1 MNRAWKIFLP
11 FAVSLLALNR
21 TFSRL
26 PVIKTQTLELLGESH
41 GPIPVLPRTMS
52 GCATVL
58 ASWHR
63 LGFETVKSEDGSGV
77 YFEQQVGDD
86 LYPAPPLAPLMF
98 DDPTLEKQTELWKI
112 ELQMQDGTTQTIQQD
127 FEPLFSIGATVVV
140 DGDHVRLWE

>member
-86 LYPAPPLAPLMF
+86 LYPVPPARAADVRRP
-98 DDPTLEKQTELWKI
+98 DARETNRVVEDRVANAGRHHPDHPTGL
-112 ELQMQDGTTQTIQQD
+112 
-127 FEPLFSIGATVVV
+127 
-140 DGDHVRLWE
+140 